1 MNDQL
6 RSTSNHR
13 DLEIWGNDPSYFA
26 GYEAYYFLVNLRGID
41 GKISR
46 CLVVHTARTLMKL
59 TMILCEQRRSFD
71 FRTVVKGSG
80 GRRVVIMLR
89 TRVNPGRERVEITV
103 SLIIYHWVRF
113 FFFFFFTYVQII
125 CHNSFFFSW
134 SSKKRERERKRIL
147 YAERFVHFKFDH
159 PLIWM

>member
-80 GRRVVIMLR
+80 GRRVVVMLR

-113 FFFFFFTYVQII
+113 FFFFFLRTYKSYAII
-125 CHNSFFFSW
+125 RSFFRDPR
-134 SSKKRERERKRIL
+134 KREREREREYYTRNVSYIL
-147 YAERFVHFKFDH
+147 N
-159 PLIWM
+159 LIIP